1 MAHSA
6 EREAGRVLWCPL
18 LHLLPIS
25 LRFSLILRPG
35 GPCLRWHCRV
45 GGLRPGGDEPGG
57 SEGALTP
64 ELGDL
69 GTVGVAPGDSA
80 LRPSCLLFGAHAAK
94 IVRIHEEF
102 VKSTMAPKQWV
113 SGHMAWSSG

>member
-1 MAHSA
+1 MNAPERVARKRSMRWPEPMAHSA

-35 GPCLRWHCRV
+35 GPCLGWHCRV

-57 SEGALTP
+57 SEGALAP

-69 GTVGVAPGDSA
+69 GRSGW
-80 LRPSCLLFGAHAAK
+80 LRGIRP
-94 IVRIHEEF
+94 
-102 VKSTMAPKQWV
+102 
-113 SGHMAWSSG
+113 